1 METFRHAQRSSAL
14 PLDRVPQSLHWLRF
28 RERAQ
33 AILGRYALA
42 WVLLAAALSALGVR
56 TAAASMVQAMDLAEL
71 VEESEL
77 VAVTR
82 VMGQQVSYDDRG
94 RIVTDVQMQ
103 VEETQKGNV
112 APGASVVVR
121 RLGGEIDGVAMRI
134 EGEPAFENGELVLLF
149 GKDPQH
155 RALLRPVGMSQ
166 GAMRIFERDGERWVR
181 SATRELALVRKSGAG
196 KLDPEVP
203 AVAEPR
209 RLNDV
214 LGEIR
219 SLVTKAKRKEN

>member
-1 METFRHAQRSSAL
+1 M
-14 PLDRVPQSLHWLRF
+14 
-28 RERAQ
+28 
-33 AILGRYALA
+33 LGRNPLA
-42 WVLLAAALSALGVR
+42 GILLAALLCASDMK
-56 TAAASMVQAMDLAEL
+56 TADASMVQAMDLAEL

-77 VAVTR
+77 VAVAR
-82 VMGQQVSYDDRG
+82 VMGQQASYDERG

-103 VEETQKGNV
+103 VEETKKGDV

-121 RLGGEIDGVAMRI
+121 RLGGEIDGIAMRI
-134 EGEPAFENGELVLLF
+134 EGEPAFEDGELVLLF
-149 GKDPQH
+149 GRDPHH

-196 KLDPEVP
+196 KLNHDVP

-214 LGEIR
+214 LGEIQ
-219 SLVTKAKRKEN
+219 SLVTKAKQKN